1 MEKLPDYLIESYII
15 PYLSS
20 DDLFYKMRS
29 LNSYYYKCARNK
41 ILTHFPGEMMLL
53 LKKIIDFNSKEDLT
67 KNFEEVMKKTF
78 SEKKL
83 LIILMLQMNPSLLIK
98 NILESNQD
106 QRTLEL
112 ISLFFIVTNYQNMY
126 NLLEQN
132 NINEI
137 ITLSSG
143 DEGKLNMRTKI
154 SEFLEDDNL
163 NFDLN
168 EYNTVYESL
177 DREFLLENNN
187 TNALY
192 TYLRLL
198 INFCDTKIKLN
209 EVKTKLEYFFKQI
222 SDASEI
228 WPKKRIFYEK
238 TIDLVADTQILS
250 DGAKIMLNLMK
261 KYEIENDLN
270 DYVYNKEIIK
280 DFKKKETFDI
290 IKYNRKKLNFAN
302 LRMQQMYSFFMKS
315 IFRECED
322 IKDIKFKIGY
332 MIFGQGDFLYILSMI
347 NKNFPI
353 NEYTFMLTYNHLR
366 HHILFKI
373 YNIYTEKQEKEVNNF
388 LEGKIQSFKDDK
400 NNNNYVMENNNMGYS
415 EDELTKNLKEVYE
428 NTKLAEKQINDT
440 FKTFSN
446 DLNNLNQDLS

>member
-98 NILESNQD
+98 KILESNQE

-112 ISLFFIVTNYQNMY
+112 ISLFYIVTNNQNMY

-137 ITLSSG
+137 IRISSE
-143 DEGKLNMRTKI
+143 DEGILNMRTKI

-177 DREFLLENNN
+177 DREFLMENNF

-192 TYLRLL
+192 NYLRLL
-198 INFCDTKIKLN
+198 INFCNTKNKLN
-209 EVKTKLEYFFKQI
+209 DVKIKLEYFFKQI

-261 KYEIENDLN
+261 KYEIENDLS
-270 DYVYNKEIIK
+270 DYVYSREEIK
-280 DFKKKETFDI
+280 DFKKIETFDI

-302 LRMQQMYSFFMKS
+302 LRLQQMYSFFMKS
-315 IFRECED
+315 IFKECDD
-322 IKDIKFKIGY
+322 IKKIRFKIGY
-332 MIFGQGDFLYILSMI
+332 MVMGQGDFLYILSMI

-366 HHILFKI
+366 HHILFSI
-373 YNIYTEKQEKEVNNF
+373 YHIYTEEKEKEINNF
-388 LEGKIQSFKDDK
+388 MEGKIKSFKDDS
-400 NNNNYVMENNNMGYS
+400 NNDYMIENNNFDYLDDGI
-415 EDELTKNLKEVYE
+415 TKNLKEVYE
-428 NTKLAEKQINDT
+428 NTKLAEKEINDS
-440 FKTFSN
+440 FKKFSN
-446 DLNNLNQDLS
+446 DLNDLNENLS

>member
-143 DEGKLNMRTKI
+143 EEGKLNMRTKI

-209 EVKTKLEYFFKQI
+209 EVKVKLEYFFKQI
-222 SDASEI
+222 SNASEI

-280 DFKKKETFDI
+280 DFKKK
-290 IKYNRKKLNFAN
+290 RNF
-302 LRMQQMYSFFMKS
+302 
-315 IFRECED
+315 
-322 IKDIKFKIGY
+322 
-332 MIFGQGDFLYILSMI
+332 
-347 NKNFPI
+347 
-353 NEYTFMLTYNHLR
+353 
-366 HHILFKI
+366 
-373 YNIYTEKQEKEVNNF
+373 
-388 LEGKIQSFKDDK
+388 
-400 NNNNYVMENNNMGYS
+400 
-415 EDELTKNLKEVYE
+415 
-428 NTKLAEKQINDT
+428 
-440 FKTFSN
+440 
-446 DLNNLNQDLS
+446 